1 MPKNMRDRMPEKML
15 KNIPDRKPEP
25 EELFE
30 NMLGKMSEKISE
42 DMPGTADR
50 MQKTI
55 VGKYGQQN
63 ARGNVRRCAR

>member
-1 MPKNMRDRMPEKML
+1 M
-15 KNIPDRKPEP
+15 PDRVP

-50 MQKTI
+50 MQKTKLSENMDNRMPEGMSED
-55 VGKYGQQN
+55 VLDRMQKK
-63 ARGNVRRCAR
+63 